1 MWGAA
6 ASSTSADSCCGEV
19 LPSRLLCGP
28 FFRPRPPTPNLRM
41 SLGDEKQL
49 VQSEE
54 RVMPVIQPLQ
64 DGDVWKAARVWDL
77 AFRDDP
83 VLNYIDAVSSVYMR
97 IYNHQ
102 SLAGCEGNANEKLVE
117 AFYIHFRSVGLDQDD
132 DSHYHRWWS
141 FCGGSRANE
150 YSEKVKAVVQ
160 AKLGDR
166 IKLMMSVPLVMTVPD
181 RQGRGYASALLR
193 EMTNLADTRQEA
205 FALVSINKANEGFYN
220 SHGFQSVGEALLGEG
235 NPASFGFKSCFAN
248 PGSSLS
254 MGRLSP
260 VKQTTRDSFAL
271 NSPSK
276 TATYHVFKNNL
287 PGSMSEKTTFGTR
300 TSSTTPFRRSAAAGW
315 KHIQRNPSSEALDAL
330 ASAQPQTK

>member
-19 LPSRLLCGP
+19 LLSRLLCGS

-41 SLGDEKQL
+41 SLVDEKQL
-49 VQSEE
+49 RQLEE
-54 RVMPVIQPLQ
+54 RVMPVIQPLK

-83 VLNYIDAVSSVYMR
+83 ILNYIDAGVKETRMRNWWRRITYTFALWVWIRTMIVITIDGGASVVAAKTPGPKNIR
-97 IYNHQ
+97 NRFLEW
-102 SLAGCEGNANEKLVE
+102 LATILLTKL
-117 AFYIHFRSVGLDQDD
+117 
-132 DSHYHRWWS
+132 
-141 FCGGSRANE
+141 GGMYSRGTKEQRKRANE

-166 IKLMMSVPLVMTVPD
+166 IKLMMSVPLVMTAPD

-220 SHGFQSVGEALLGEG
+220 FHGFQSVGEALLGEG
-235 NPASFGFKSCFAN
+235 NPAWGGPVLRVQIMLREPRVKLVHGPLKS
-248 PGSSLS
+248 
-254 MGRLSP
+254 
-260 VKQTTRDSFAL
+260 
-271 NSPSK
+271 
-276 TATYHVFKNNL
+276 
-287 PGSMSEKTTFGTR
+287 
-300 TSSTTPFRRSAAAGW
+300 
-315 KHIQRNPSSEALDAL
+315 I
-330 ASAQPQTK
+330 